1 MRPRTLP
8 ASIAP
13 VILGACAAWE
23 SMSRLGICSLVYPE
37 PESCKVNTAR
47 LNILEARFW
56 AVAAL
61 CALVALL
68 MQIAVNYANDYADGV
83 RGTDEGRSGG
93 GAVDDTGRAPT
104 RLVASGV
111 PTNRVLAAAGISAS
125 LACLA
130 GLAIVIMTG
139 YWWLVLVG
147 ALCVVAGWFYTGGSH
162 PYGYAGF
169 GELAVFVFFGLVA
182 TLGTQFALAG
192 EITALGWLFAVL
204 GGLNAVLI
212 LMVNNLRDRTS
223 DLAHGKHTLAV
234 RLSESMANTLFV
246 VTAIASMVLS
256 LVALL
261 LTVTIPGNGLSA
273 VLEPA
278 ITAFGGTSIAVKA
291 VMFVGMLASVV
302 SGCCLIRRVLSLRWG
317 SALRLAGMNTLIVPL
332 TMMLMLCV
340 A

>member
-13 VILGACAAWE
+13 VVLGACAAWE
-23 SMSRLGICSLVYPE
+23 SMSHLGMCILIYPE
-37 PESCKVNTAR
+37 PESCKMNAAR
-47 LNILEARFW
+47 LHILEARFW
-56 AVAAL
+56 AVAVL

-83 RGTDEGRSGG
+83 RGTDEGRSEDRSENGI
-93 GAVDDTGRAPT
+93 GRAPT

-111 PTNRVLAAAGISAS
+111 PANRVLAAAGISAS

-130 GLAIVIMTG
+130 GLAIVVMTG

-212 LMVNNLRDRTS
+212 LMVNNLRDRVS
-223 DLAHGKHTLAV
+223 DLAHGKHTVAA
-234 RLSESMANTLFV
+234 RLGEPMANMLFV
-246 VTAIASMVLS
+246 VLAIAAVVLS
-256 LVALL
+256 VVTLL
-261 LTVTIPGNGLSA
+261 LAVNIPGNGLSA

-278 ITAFGGTSIAVKA
+278 IAAFGGGSIAVKT
-291 VMFVGMLASVV
+291 VMFVGMLASAV
-302 SGCCLIRRVLSLRWG
+302 SGYCLIRRVLLMRWG